1 MIKLTKCLVFLLSG
15 ATLCSFVVCS
25 SALAQSLKP
34 AFYAVPT
41 DRTGITMNIAM
52 LEPGVPVEK
61 VLLVVPGTPGSEG
74 RIMIDG
80 AWAATSNRY
89 MQYLHPY
96 VDLFKQAGI
105 ALVAMGCPTDQW
117 EREGQCDDDYRSSKQ
132 YVDDVSKV
140 IQFLRTQ
147 YAFKDF
153 YIFGHSSGGISSR
166 WLSLK
171 MPDQLKGAVNS
182 SAMSGTAGTL
192 ARSMW
197 NFDMAAI
204 KIPVLNIA
212 HEQDECRSTP
222 YAAVK
227 RYSRNNLVTVRG
239 GGQTGFVCGGANHHS
254 FEDRQRGVSRAII
267 NWMTTGQVQT
277 YVDSDD

>member
-1 MIKLTKCLVFLLSG
+1 MIQGTGSIVYGK
-15 ATLCSFVVCS
+15 
-25 SALAQSLKP
+25 SLQY
-34 AFYAVPT
+34 FYPHA
-41 DRTGITMNIAM
+41 
-52 LEPGVPVEK
+52 E
-61 VLLVVPGTPGSEG
+61 
-74 RIMIDG
+74 
-80 AWAATSNRY
+80 
-89 MQYLHPY
+89 
-96 VDLFKQAGI
+96 LFKQAGI

-140 IQFLRTQ
+140 IQLLRKQ

-171 MPDQLKGAVNS
+171 MPDQLKGAINS
-182 SAMSGTAGTL
+182 SVMNGTAGTL

-197 NFDMAAI
+197 SFDMAAI

-212 HEQDECRSTP
+212 HEKDACPSTP

-267 NWMTTGQVQT
+267 KWMTTGEVQT